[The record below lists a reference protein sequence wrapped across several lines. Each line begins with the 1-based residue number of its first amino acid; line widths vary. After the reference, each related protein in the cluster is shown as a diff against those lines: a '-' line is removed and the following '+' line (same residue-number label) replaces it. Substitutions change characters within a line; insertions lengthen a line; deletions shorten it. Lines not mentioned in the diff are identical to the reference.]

1 MVGLK
6 FEPQVTSRTHG
17 ANIGHGTMGPK
28 VPTRYKRAQ
37 RNRPIQKSKLKTF
50 TVQKRRNMVQ
60 IPFAG
65 VHSSTFPSV

>member
-1 MVGLK
+1 MVRLK
-6 FEPQVTSRTHG
+6 FEPQLTTRISG
-17 ANIGHGTMGPK
+17 KNIRHGTMGPK

-60 IPFAG
+60 FPFAG